1 MNKTE
6 RRKEKFEKFPIDR
19 SSWKSGPWDNEPD
32 YHEWTTKAGYE
43 AFAGRLDM
51 GTWYG
56 YVVAPHP
63 PYDMHIKFH
72 RFMKKLNSMGIPP
85 CFTGRLGLVA
95 KTDIEN
101 VGEFCF
107 SFEHNA
113 PPSDPDKKCFGPYK
127 TLEETIETCE
137 KLAEDLLLLNN
148 DETLYINFDR
158 YG

>member
-6 RRKEKFEKFPIDR
+6 RRKDKFERFPIDR
-19 SSWKSGPWDNEPD
+19 SSWKPGPWDNEPD
-32 YHEWTTKAGYE
+32 YHDWETKAGYQ

-63 PYDMHIKFH
+63 SSEIPGLKFR
-72 RFMKKLNSMGIPP
+72 RFMNKLGTMGIR
-85 CFTGRLGLVA
+85 CGMVV
-95 KTDIEN
+95 KTEIEN

-107 SFEHNA
+107 SFEHYA

-127 TLEETIETCE
+127 TFEEIIEACE
-137 KLAEDLLLLNN
+137 KLANNLLSLNN
-148 DETLYINFDR
+148 DESLYINFDR